1 VLCCVDLTRRMVV
14 GDLNKEDLYQIWNS
28 ERFHEIRMKFLS
40 GRAGEIS
47 LCRDCHIAE

>member
-1 VLCCVDLTRRMVV
+1 MVL

-28 ERFHEIRMKFLS
+28 ERFQEIRMKFLS